1 MSKDL
6 QKTESVIAKPL
17 PVDFKDT
24 NLLAEFL
31 EQPTQK
37 IAEGITGAL
46 DVGLQG
52 LTVAGARIAQGALKG
67 QFYKQVAREIRFLVE
82 KGKIPEDYAEKKYGF
97 QSLTELLRFIDEEE
111 VDEDRLYAIR
121 AMFYA
126 LNKSGNKP
134 GEELLSY
141 QLFKLSKELT
151 APQLLL
157 LRASSRI
164 NLTDVIT
171 SGGSTSQARI
181 REWLRLICEEM
192 GHGIETL
199 ILQDEKVLIEKGLL
213 EMRLNSVGQRE
224 ANGSYFSLNGGR
236 LTDLGSA
243 FSERVTEFEELRD
256 DLS

>member
-1 MSKDL
+1 MEKAI
-6 QKTESVIAKPL
+6 VPKPL
-17 PVDFKDT
+17 PTDFKDAA
-24 NLLAEFL
+24 LLAEFL
-31 EQPTQK
+31 DQPTQK

-46 DVGLQG
+46 DVGFQG

-67 QFYKQVAREIRFLVE
+67 QFYKQFAREVRLLID
-82 KGKIPEDYAEKKYGF
+82 KGKIPEDYAQKKYGF
-97 QSLTELLRFIDEEE
+97 QSLAELLKFIDEEE

-164 NLTDVIT
+164 SSLKVSA
-171 SGGSTSQARI
+171 SGGSSTQARI
-181 REWLRLICEEM
+181 RDWLTLICEEM
-192 GHGIETL
+192 GHSVQTL

-224 ANGSYFSLNGGR
+224 SNGAYFSLSNKGR
-236 LTDLGSA
+236 LTDLGKA
-243 FSERVTEFEELRD
+243 FTERVTEFEELREE
-256 DLS
+256 LS